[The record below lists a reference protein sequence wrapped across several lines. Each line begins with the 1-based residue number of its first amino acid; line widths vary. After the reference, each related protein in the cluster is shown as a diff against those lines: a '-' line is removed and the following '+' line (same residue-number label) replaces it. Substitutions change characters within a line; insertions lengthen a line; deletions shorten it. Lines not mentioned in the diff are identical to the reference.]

1 MSGSKLLLATRSAD
15 KAREIREILRQ
26 AGAAVELQSLD
37 EAHVHWSEAEERLE
51 RFDSFEANARAKAE
65 HFARLTGLP
74 VVADDSG
81 IEVLSLGG
89 APGVRSKRF
98 APGGAQLTGQAL
110 DAANNAELLRRL
122 LGADEKRRR
131 ACYVCVALLVRRSG
145 TAPLGAAA
153 PEAYTGRCWGRIL
166 EEPRGTGGFGY
177 DPLFFHEGLGKTFG
191 EATAE
196 EKHGVS
202 HRGEAF
208 RLLAGAL
215 ARHPLASV

>member
-1 MSGSKLLLATRSAD
+1 VKRLLLATRSAD
-15 KAREIREILRQ
+15 KAREIREILAA
-26 AGAAVELQSLD
+26 AGADVELQSLD
-37 EAHVHWSEAEERLE
+37 EAHVHWSSEEERLE
-51 RFDSFEANARAKAE
+51 RFDSFQANARSKAE
-65 HFARLTGLP
+65 YFAKLTGLP

-81 IEVLSLGG
+81 LEVLSLGG

-98 APGGAQLTGQAL
+98 SPEAGRLTGKAL

-122 LGADEKRRR
+122 QGADEPRRR
-131 ACYVCVALLVRRSG
+131 ACYVCVALLVRHAG
-145 TAPLGAAA
+145 APA
-153 PEAYTGRCWGRIL
+153 EACTGRCWGRVL
-166 EEPRGTGGFGY
+166 EEPRGSGGFGY

-208 RLLAGAL
+208 RQLAEAL
-215 ARHPLASV
+215 VKHPL